1 VDGAPAQTVNST
13 RGTKQYKKELMD
25 SVVGI
30 TTDALCSYWI
40 TKFGRDWVRDME
52 VHQNLFDSLV
62 CMRLAH
68 EDLLETTEIMLPE
81 MDSHPYKNGYPH
93 YVTTYRI
100 RSEKIADC

>member
-1 VDGAPAQTVNST
+1 MDGVPAQTVNST
-13 RGTKQYKKELMD
+13 RGTEQYKKELMD
-25 SVVGI
+25 SVVDI

-40 TKFGRDWVRDME
+40 TKFGHDWVRDMD

-68 EDLLETTEIMLPE
+68 EHLLETTEIMLPE
-81 MDSHPYKNGYPH
+81 MDSNPYKNGYPH